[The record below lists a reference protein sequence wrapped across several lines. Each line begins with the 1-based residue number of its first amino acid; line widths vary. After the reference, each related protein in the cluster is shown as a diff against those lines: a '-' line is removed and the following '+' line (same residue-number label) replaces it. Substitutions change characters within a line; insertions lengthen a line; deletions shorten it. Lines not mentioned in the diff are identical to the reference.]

1 MNKEEHDVFRK
12 WSKFLKESKIENTP
26 TINRFQ
32 ARYQFSRK
40 YKGINADLKE
50 DTLNGYAKI
59 FHVFLAHSAFDALV
73 KGADELAKREKS
85 PIVVDLK
92 MDKNNHLMIDD
103 EIANELRKVI
113 GMGEILTAYADNE
126 IRIAR
131 LKAFYNIGY
140 TEDELQN
147 VKLMKARDTVEN
159 SNNLLVVASAIRN
172 LVAHGQLSAT
182 GANAVTK
189 KNAKAIENLA
199 KFVEFKTIELF
210 GKYVDLLLEK
220 YVSAK

>member
-1 MNKEEHDVFRK
+1 MNKDEHDTFRK
-12 WSKFLKESKIENTP
+12 WSKFLKASETNNTP
-26 TINRFQ
+26 TINRFI

-40 YKGINADLKE
+40 YRGIDADLKE
-50 DTLNGYAKI
+50 ETLNGYSKI
-59 FHVFLAHSAFDALV
+59 FHVFLAHSAFDALI
-73 KGADELAKREKS
+73 KGVDELAKREEF
-85 PIVVDLK
+85 PIVVDIK
-92 MDKNNHLMIDD
+92 MNKNNHLMIDD
-103 EIANELRKVI
+103 EIAIELRKVK
-113 GMGEILTAYADNE
+113 GMGQILTAYADNH

-131 LKAFYNIGY
+131 LKAFYNIDY
-140 TEDELQN
+140 TESELQN
-147 VKLMKARDTVEN
+147 VDLMKARDSVKN

-182 GANAVTK
+182 GANVIKK

-210 GKYVDLLLEK
+210 KLYVDALIAK

>member
-1 MNKEEHDVFRK
+1 MKTEEHDAFRK
-12 WSKFLKESKIENTP
+12 WSKFLKATQTKNTP

-40 YKGINADLKE
+40 YKGIDADLKE
-50 DTLNGYAKI
+50 ETLNGYSKI
-59 FHVFLAHSAFDALV
+59 FHVFLAHSAFDALI
-73 KGADELAKREKS
+73 KGTDELAKRDES
-85 PIVVDLK
+85 PLVVDLK
-92 MDKNNHLMIDD
+92 MDKNNHLMIND
-103 EIANELRKVI
+103 EIANELRKVK

-126 IRIAR
+126 TRIAR
-131 LKAFYNIGY
+131 LKAFYNIEY
-140 TEDELQN
+140 TNTEMQN
-147 VKLMKARDTVEN
+147 LKLMKARETVKN

-182 GANAVTK
+182 GANAVPK
-189 KNAKAIENLA
+189 KNARAIENLA

-210 GKYVDLLLEK
+210 GQYVDALFKK

>member
-1 MNKEEHDVFRK
+1 MKEEEHNAFRK
-12 WSKFLKESKIENTP
+12 WSKFLKCTDTKNTP
-26 TINRFQ
+26 TMNRFQ

-50 DTLNGYAKI
+50 DTLNGYSKI

-85 PIVVDLK
+85 PIFVDLK
-92 MDKNNHLMIDD
+92 MDKNNHLMIND
-103 EIANELRKVI
+103 EITNELLKVE
-113 GMGEILTAYADNE
+113 GMGELLIAYADNE

-131 LKAFYNIGY
+131 LKAFYNIEY

-147 VKLMKARDTVEN
+147 VKLMKVRETVQN

-189 KNAKAIENLA
+189 KNARAIENLA

-210 GKYVDLLLEK
+210 GQYVDLLFEK

>member
-1 MNKEEHDVFRK
+1 MNKDEHDTFRK
-12 WSKFLKESKIENTP
+12 WSKFLKATETNNTP
-26 TINRFQ
+26 TINRFI

-40 YKGINADLKE
+40 YRGIDADLKE
-50 DTLNGYAKI
+50 ETLNGYSKI
-59 FHVFLAHSAFDALV
+59 LHVFLAHSAFDALI
-73 KGADELAKREKS
+73 KGVDELAKREEFQ
-85 PIVVDLK
+85 IVVDIK
-92 MDKNNHLMIDD
+92 MNKNNHLMIND
-103 EIANELRKVI
+103 EIAIELRKVK
-113 GMGEILTAYADNE
+113 GMGQILTAYADNH

-131 LKAFYNIGY
+131 LKAFYNIDY
-140 TEDELQN
+140 TESELQN
-147 VKLMKARDTVEN
+147 VDLMKARDSVKN

-182 GANAVTK
+182 GANVIKK

-210 GKYVDLLLEK
+210 KLYVDALLAK

>member
-50 DTLNGYAKI
+50 DTLNGYSKI

-103 EIANELRKVI
+103 EIANELRKVE
-113 GMGEILTAYADNE
+113 GMGEILIAYAENE

-131 LKAFYNIGY
+131 LKAFYNIEY

>member
-1 MNKEEHDVFRK
+1 M
-12 WSKFLKESKIENTP
+12 
-26 TINRFQ
+26 
-32 ARYQFSRK
+32 
-40 YKGINADLKE
+40 
-50 DTLNGYAKI
+50 NGYSKI

-92 MDKNNHLMIDD
+92 MDKNNHLMIND
-103 EIANELRKVI
+103 EIANELRKVK
-113 GMGEILTAYADNE
+113 GMGEILSAYADNE
-126 IRIAR
+126 LRIAR
-131 LKAFYNIGY
+131 LKAFYNIEY

-147 VKLMKARDTVEN
+147 VKLMKVRETVQN

-189 KNAKAIENLA
+189 KNARAIENLA

-210 GKYVDLLLEK
+210 GQYVDLLFEK

>member
-1 MNKEEHDVFRK
+1 MKTEEHDAFRK
-12 WSKFLKESKIENTP
+12 WSKFLKATQTKNTP

-40 YKGINADLKE
+40 YKGIDADLKE
-50 DTLNGYAKI
+50 ETLNGYSKI
-59 FHVFLAHSAFDALV
+59 FHVFLAHSAFDALI
-73 KGADELAKREKS
+73 KGTDELAKRDES
-85 PIVVDLK
+85 PLVVDLK
-92 MDKNNHLMIDD
+92 MDKNNHLMIND
-103 EIANELRKVI
+103 EIAYELRKVK

-126 IRIAR
+126 TRIAR
-131 LKAFYNIGY
+131 LKAFYNIEY
-140 TEDELQN
+140 TNTEMQN
-147 VKLMKARDTVEN
+147 LKLMKARETVKN

-189 KNAKAIENLA
+189 KNARAIENLA

-210 GKYVDLLLEK
+210 SQYVDALLEK

>member
-1 MNKEEHDVFRK
+1 MKKEEHDVFRK
-12 WSKFLKESKIENTP
+12 WSKFLKESEMENTP

-40 YKGINADLKE
+40 YKGINADLKK
-50 DTLNGYAKI
+50 DTLNGYSKI

-92 MDKNNHLMIDD
+92 MDKNNHLMIND
-103 EIANELRKVI
+103 EIANELRKVK

-131 LKAFYNIGY
+131 LKAFYNIEY

-147 VKLMKARDTVEN
+147 VKLMKVRETVEN

-182 GANAVTK
+182 GANVIKK
-189 KNAKAIENLA
+189 KNAEAIENLA

-210 GKYVDLLLEK
+210 SQYVDALLEK

>member
-1 MNKEEHDVFRK
+1 MNKDEHDTFRK
-12 WSKFLKESKIENTP
+12 WSKFLKATETNNTP
-26 TINRFQ
+26 TINRFI

-40 YKGINADLKE
+40 YRGIDADLKE
-50 DTLNGYAKI
+50 ETLNGYSKI
-59 FHVFLAHSAFDALV
+59 FHVFLAHSAFDALI
-73 KGADELAKREKS
+73 KGVDELAKREEF
-85 PIVVDLK
+85 PIVVDIK
-92 MDKNNHLMIDD
+92 MNKNNHLMIDD
-103 EIANELRKVI
+103 EIAIELRKVK
-113 GMGEILTAYADNE
+113 GMGQILTAYADNH

-131 LKAFYNIGY
+131 LKAFYNIDY
-140 TEDELQN
+140 TESELQN
-147 VKLMKARDTVEN
+147 VDLMKARDSVKN

-182 GANAVTK
+182 GANVIKK

-210 GKYVDLLLEK
+210 KLYVDALLAK

>member
-1 MNKEEHDVFRK
+1 MNKDEHDTFRK
-12 WSKFLKESKIENTP
+12 WSKFLKATETNNTP
-26 TINRFQ
+26 TINRFI

-40 YKGINADLKE
+40 YRGIDADLKE
-50 DTLNGYAKI
+50 ETLNGYSKI
-59 FHVFLAHSAFDALV
+59 FHVFLAHSAFDALI
-73 KGADELAKREKS
+73 KGVDELAKREEFQ
-85 PIVVDLK
+85 IVVDIK
-92 MDKNNHLMIDD
+92 MNKNNHLMIDD
-103 EIANELRKVI
+103 EIAIELRKVK
-113 GMGEILTAYADNE
+113 GMGQILTAYADNH

-131 LKAFYNIGY
+131 LKAFYNIDY
-140 TEDELQN
+140 TESELQN
-147 VKLMKARDTVEN
+147 VDLMKARDSVKN

-182 GANAVTK
+182 GANVIKK

-210 GKYVDLLLEK
+210 KLYVDALLAK

>member
-50 DTLNGYAKI
+50 DTLNGYSKI

-131 LKAFYNIGY
+131 LKAFYNIEY

>member
-50 DTLNGYAKI
+50 DTLNGYSKI

-92 MDKNNHLMIDD
+92 MDKNNHLMIND

-131 LKAFYNIGY
+131 LKAFYNIEY

>member
-1 MNKEEHDVFRK
+1 MKTEEHDAFRK
-12 WSKFLKESKIENTP
+12 WSKFLKATQTKNTP

-40 YKGINADLKE
+40 YKGIDADLKE
-50 DTLNGYAKI
+50 ETLNGYSKI
-59 FHVFLAHSAFDALV
+59 FHVFLAHSAFDALI
-73 KGADELAKREKS
+73 KGTDELAKRDES
-85 PIVVDLK
+85 PLVVDLK
-92 MDKNNHLMIDD
+92 MDKNNHLMIND
-103 EIANELRKVI
+103 EIAYELRKVK

-126 IRIAR
+126 TRIAR
-131 LKAFYNIGY
+131 LKAFYNIEY
-140 TEDELQN
+140 TNTEMQN
-147 VKLMKARDTVEN
+147 LKLMKARETVKN

-182 GANAVTK
+182 GANAVTN
-189 KNAKAIENLA
+189 KNARAIENLA

-210 GKYVDLLLEK
+210 SQYVDALLEK